1 MDERELSRTIKRTRL
16 LENKLHKY
24 MRHLVREGL
33 RIAKDENTSFIL
45 KSLPNNYNYI
55 DTSSLIEL
63 AKEECPSLYRRYYS
77 SLTDYKDNLLKLRE
91 LTGSSEI

>member
-24 MRHLVREGL
+24 MRHLVKEGL

-45 KSLPNNYNYI
+45 KSLPNNYI
-55 DTSSLIEL
+55 DTSPLIEL